1 MLNLNKPSDMQ
12 KLFFFFAFLFI
23 FQENIAQINAENSP
37 LLVKNTS
44 EKIKLDGVLDEQA
57 WQNAEKLPTFWE
69 FFPKD
74 SVKAKYQTEVLLTY
88 DEKNIYIGAKMYSLG
103 NVYITPSFRR
113 DFRAVGNDNIS
124 FVFDTF
130 NDKTNS
136 FLFGIN
142 PYGVV
147 REALLYNGGTTN
159 EYLNMFWDNKWNGV
173 SKMYDGYWICELAI
187 PLTTLRFKEGSTQW
201 NFKAYRFDTQA
212 NEQSTLV
219 RIPQNQIL
227 INLGYSMPIAFEK
240 PLKKSGANISII
252 PYLSAGSTHDFENL
266 KNPAAGN
273 KINFGGDAKIGIT
286 SGLNLDLT
294 VNPDFSNVEADRQ
307 IVNLTRFDVNFPEQ
321 RQFFLENS
329 DLFTGFGSFNNN
341 PFVPPAGT
349 LGTAGS
355 SQIVSP
361 FFSRQIGIGL
371 DTITGLNVQN
381 RILYGAR
388 ISGKIDDNWRVGL
401 LNTQTA
407 ADDFKG
413 VPSMNYSVAALQRKV
428 FGRSNIAAVF
438 VNKQVLGNET
448 SNRAS
453 YNRVAGLEYN
463 LASKDNRWTGK
474 VFYHQ
479 VFTPLAI
486 KDKFA
491 HGFVLNYSVRKL
503 IAKWAHDWVGKGFDA
518 EVGFVPRKNFFH
530 INPTIGFN
538 HFLNRR
544 IINRVSYGVAYD
556 QFNQPGLGVT
566 DRRAGPFLL
575 LGFQNTSNV
584 LLTVNQNYTYLFNNF
599 DALRSNRTLPSLK
612 KGSSYTYYN
621 FSANYVS
628 DQRKKMAIFFQP
640 LIGQYFD
647 GNIVSLVGNASYR
660 FQPYGFLSVNFSYN
674 NLKLS
679 TGKNQVYLVGPKLDL
694 TFTKS
699 IFWTTFVQY
708 NSQFKNLNV
717 NSRLQ
722 WRFAPVSDFFLVYT
736 DNYNSETWMPKN
748 RAILAKVTYWLNL

>member
-1 MLNLNKPSDMQ
+1 MQ
-12 KLFFFFAFLFI
+12 KLLLLFI
-23 FQENIAQINAENSP
+23 FIFAFQISFAQEN
-37 LLVKNTS
+37 LVVKNTT

-57 WQNAEKLPTFWE
+57 WQNADKLPTFWQ

-74 SVKAKYQTEVLLTY
+74 SVKAKYQTEIRLTY
-88 DEKNIYIGAKMYSLG
+88 DEKFIYIGAKLYSPG
-103 NVYITPSFRR
+103 NDYVTPSFRR
-113 DFRAVGNDNIS
+113 DFRAGGNDNVS
-124 FVFDTF
+124 FLFDTF

-136 FLFGIN
+136 FLFGMN
-142 PYGVV
+142 PYGIM
-147 REALLYNGGTTN
+147 REALLYNGGVVN
-159 EYLNMFWDNKWNGV
+159 EYFNLYWDNKWNGF
-173 SKMYDGYWICELAI
+173 SKMYDGYWICEIAV
-187 PLTTLRFKEGSTQW
+187 PFATLRFKEGSTQW

-212 NEQSTLV
+212 NEQSTLM
-219 RIPQNQIL
+219 RIPQNQI
-227 INLGYSMPIAFEK
+227 IMNLGYSMPIIFEK

-252 PYLSAGSTHDFENL
+252 PYLSAGSTRDFENPN
-266 KNPAAGN
+266 NPSAGN
-273 KINFGGDAKIGIT
+273 RMNFGGDAKIGIT

-307 IVNLTRFDVNFPEQ
+307 VVNLTRFDVNFPEQ

-329 DLFTGFGSFNNN
+329 DLFTGFGSFNIN
-341 PFVPPAGT
+341 PFVPPSGT
-349 LGTAGS
+349 LGTSAGN
-355 SQIVSP
+355 QLVSP
-361 FFSRQIGIGL
+361 FFSRQIGISL
-371 DTITGLNVQN
+371 DSATGTNVQN

-401 LNTQTA
+401 LNIQTA

-413 VPSMNYSVAALQRKV
+413 TPSMNYSVAALQRKV
-428 FGRSNIAAVF
+428 FSRSNIAFIFA
-438 VNKQVLGNET
+438 NKQVLGKELAKGT
-448 SNRAS
+448 LA

-463 LASKDNRWTGK
+463 LASKDNRWNGK
-474 VFYHQ
+474 IFYHQ
-479 VFTPLAI
+479 VFSPIAVNE
-486 KDKFA
+486 KFA
-491 HGFVLNYSVRKL
+491 HGFSLNYSVKKL
-503 IAKWAHDWVGKGFDA
+503 IAKWSHDWVGKGFNA

-530 INPTIGFN
+530 INPTIGLN
-538 HFLNRR
+538 HFLTSK
-544 IINRVSYGVAYD
+544 ILNRVSYGVAYD
-556 QFNQPGLGVT
+556 QFSQPGLGVT
-566 DRRAGPFLL
+566 DRQAGPFML
-575 LGFQNTSNV
+575 LGFQNSSYFLMTI
-584 LLTVNQNYTYLFNNF
+584 NQNYTYLFSDF
-599 DALRSNRTLPSLK
+599 DALRSNKSLPSLK

-621 FSANYVS
+621 FSVNYNS
-628 DQRKKMAIFFQP
+628 DLRQKLAISFQP

-674 NLKLS
+674 NIKLS

-736 DNYNSETWMPKN
+736 DNYNSESWMPKN

>member
-1 MLNLNKPSDMQ
+1 MQ
-12 KLFFFFAFLFI
+12 RLLLFFAFLFVL
-23 FQENIAQINAENSP
+23 QENIAQTNAENIP

-57 WQNAEKLPTFWE
+57 WQNAEKLPTFWQ

-74 SVKAKYQTEVLLTY
+74 SVKAKYQTEILLTY
-88 DEKNIYIGAKMYSLG
+88 DEKNVYIGAKMYSPG
-103 NVYITPSFRR
+103 NAYVTPSFRR
-113 DFRAVGNDNIS
+113 DFRAGGNDNVS
-124 FVFDTF
+124 FLFDTF

-136 FLFGIN
+136 FLFGMN
-142 PYGVV
+142 PFGVM
-147 REALLYNGGTTN
+147 REALLYNGGTAN
-159 EYLNMFWDNKWNGV
+159 EYFNMYWDNKWTAI
-173 SKMYDGYWICELAI
+173 SKIYDGYWICELSI
-187 PLTTLRFKEGSTQW
+187 PLTTLRFKEGSKQW

-212 NEQSTLV
+212 NEQSSLM
-219 RIPQNQIL
+219 RIPQNQI
-227 INLGYSMPIAFEK
+227 IMNLGYSMPITFDK

-252 PYLSAGSTHDFENL
+252 PYLSAGSTRDYENPT
-266 KNPAAGN
+266 NPAAGN

-307 IVNLTRFDVNFPEQ
+307 VVNLTRFDVNFPEQ

-329 DLFTGFGSFNNN
+329 DLFTGFGSYNTN
-341 PFVPPAGT
+341 PFVPPSGT
-349 LGTAGS
+349 LGPAAGN
-355 SQIVSP
+355 QLVSP
-361 FFSRQIGIGL
+361 FFSRQIGISL
-371 DTITGLNVQN
+371 DTATGTNVQN

-413 VPSMNYSVAALQRKV
+413 TPSMNYSVAALQRKV
-428 FGRSNIAAVF
+428 FGRSNIAFIFA
-438 VNKQVLGNET
+438 NKQVLGKEL
-448 SNRAS
+448 AQGIHA
-453 YNRVAGLEYN
+453 YNRVGGLEYN
-463 LASKDNRWTGK
+463 LASKDNRWSGK

-479 VFTPLAI
+479 VFSPINISEKAS
-486 KDKFA
+486 
-491 HGFVLNYSVRKL
+491 HGFMLNYSVRKL
-503 IAKWAHDWVGKGFDA
+503 IAKWSHDWVGKGFDS

-538 HFLNRR
+538 YFPNSHVL
-544 IINRVSYGVAYD
+544 NRVSYGVAYD

-566 DRRAGPFLL
+566 DRQAGPFLL
-575 LGFQNTSNV
+575 LGFQNSSNV
-584 LLTVNQNYTYLFNNF
+584 LLTVNQNYTYLFSDF
-599 DALRSNRTLPSLK
+599 DALRSNKSLPSLK

-628 DQRKKMAIFFQP
+628 DLRQKLAIAFQP
-640 LIGQYFD
+640 VVGQYFD
-647 GNIVSLVGNASYR
+647 GSIVSLVGNASYR

-674 NLKLS
+674 NIKLS

-708 NSQFKNLNV
+708 NSQFKNVNV

>member
-1 MLNLNKPSDMQ
+1 MQ
-12 KLFFFFAFLFI
+12 KLLLFFAFLFI
-23 FQENIAQINAENSP
+23 LQENIAQENLENIP

-57 WQNAEKLPTFWE
+57 WQNAEKLPTFWQ

-74 SVKAKYQTEVLLTY
+74 SVKAKYQTEILLTY
-88 DEKNIYIGAKMYSLG
+88 DEKNVYIGAKMYSPG
-103 NVYITPSFRR
+103 NAYVTPSFRR
-113 DFRAVGNDNIS
+113 DFRAGGNDNVS
-124 FVFDTF
+124 FLFDTF

-136 FLFGIN
+136 FLFGMN
-142 PYGVV
+142 PFGVM
-147 REALLYNGGTTN
+147 REALLYNGGTAN
-159 EYLNMFWDNKWNGV
+159 EYFNMFWDNKWSGV
-173 SKMYDGYWICELAI
+173 SKMYDGYWISELAI
-187 PLTTLRFKEGSTQW
+187 PLTTLRFKEGSKLW

-212 NEQSTLV
+212 NEQSSLM
-219 RIPQNQIL
+219 RIPQNQI
-227 INLGYSMPIAFEK
+227 IMNLGYSMPIAFEK

-252 PYLSAGSTHDFENL
+252 PYLSAGSTRDYENPN
-266 KNPAAGN
+266 NPAAGN

-307 IVNLTRFDVNFPEQ
+307 VVNLTRFDVNFPEQ

-329 DLFTGFGSFNNN
+329 DLFTGFGSFNTN
-341 PFVPPAGT
+341 PFVPPSGT
-349 LGTAGS
+349 LGPAAGN
-355 SQIVSP
+355 QLVSP
-361 FFSRQIGIGL
+361 FFSRQIGISL
-371 DTITGLNVQN
+371 DTATGTNVQN

-413 VPSMNYSVAALQRKV
+413 TPSMNYSVAALQRKV
-428 FGRSNIAAVF
+428 FGRSNIAFIFA
-438 VNKQVLGNET
+438 NKQVLGKEL
-448 SNRAS
+448 AQGIHA
-453 YNRVAGLEYN
+453 YNRVGGLEYN
-463 LASKDNRWTGK
+463 LASKDNRWSGK

-479 VFTPLAI
+479 VFSPINISEKAS
-486 KDKFA
+486 
-491 HGFVLNYSVRKL
+491 HGFMLNYSIRKL
-503 IAKWAHDWVGKGFDA
+503 IAKWSHDWVGKGFDA

-538 HFLNRR
+538 RFLNGR
-544 IINRVSYGVAYD
+544 IVNRVSYGVAYD

-566 DRRAGPFLL
+566 DRQAGPFLL
-575 LGFQNTSNV
+575 LGFQNSSNV
-584 LLTVNQNYTYLFNNF
+584 LLTVNQNYTYLFSDF
-599 DALRSNRTLPSLK
+599 DALRSNKSLPSLK
-612 KGSSYTYYN
+612 KGTSYTYYN
-621 FSANYVS
+621 VSANYVS
-628 DQRKKMAIFFQP
+628 DLRQKLAIAFQP
-640 LIGQYFD
+640 VVGQYFD

-674 NLKLS
+674 NIKLS

-708 NSQFKNLNV
+708 NSQFKNVNV

>member
-1 MLNLNKPSDMQ
+1 MQ
-12 KLFFFFAFLFI
+12 RIFLLLAFSFI
-23 FQENIAQINAENSP
+23 FQKNFAQEKSIIVRNI
-37 LLVKNTS
+37 S
-44 EKIKLDGVLDEQA
+44 EKIKIDGILDESA
-57 WQNAEKLPTFWE
+57 WKTAQKLPDFWQT
-69 FFPKD
+69 FPKD
-74 SVKAKYQTEVLLTY
+74 TVKALYKTDIYLAY
-88 DEKNIYIGAKMYSLG
+88 DDKNIYIAAKMYAKG
-103 NVYITPSFRR
+103 NRYVTPSFRR
-113 DFRAVGNDNIS
+113 DFRAGGNDNIS
-124 FVFDTF
+124 FLFDTF

-142 PYGVV
+142 PFGVM
-147 REALLYNGGTTN
+147 REALLFNGGTDN
-159 EYLNMFWDNKWNGV
+159 EYFNAFWDNKWQGNA
-173 SKMYDGYWICELAI
+173 KIFDDYWTCEIAVPLA
-187 PLTTLRFKEGSTQW
+187 TLRFKSGSTNW
-201 NFKAYRFDTQA
+201 NFKSYRFDTQA
-212 NEQSTLV
+212 NETSSIV
-219 RIPQNQIL
+219 PIPQNQI
-227 INLGYSMPIAFEK
+227 IMNLGYSIPIEFEK
-240 PLKKSGANISII
+240 PLQKSGANISII
-252 PYLSAGSTHDFENL
+252 PYMTAGSTRDFE
-266 KNPAAGN
+266 KVNPAAGN

-294 VNPDFSNVEADRQ
+294 ANPDFSNVEADRQ
-307 IVNLTRFDVNFPEQ
+307 VVNLTRFDVNFPEQ

-407 ADDFKG
+407 ADEFKG

-428 FGRSNIAAVF
+428 FGRSNIAAIF

-448 SNRAS
+448 SNQAS

-479 VFTPLAI
+479 VFTPLAV

-491 HGFVLNYSVRKL
+491 HGFVLNYSVKKL
-503 IAKWAHDWVGKGFDA
+503 IAKWAHDWVGQGFNA

-538 HFLNRR
+538 YFPNSRVFNR
-544 IINRVSYGVAYD
+544 ISYGVAYD
-556 QFNQPGLGVT
+556 QYSQPGLGVT
-566 DRRAGPFLL
+566 DRQAGPFLL
-575 LGFQNTSNV
+575 LGFQTSARV
-584 LLTVNQNYTYLFNNF
+584 LMTFNQNYTFLLRDF
-599 DALRSNRTLPSLK
+599 DALRSNNKLPSLK
-612 KGSSYTYYN
+612 KSTGYTYYN
-621 FSANYVS
+621 FSANFVS
-628 DQRKKMAIFFQP
+628 DLRKKLSINFQP

-647 GNIVSLVGNASYR
+647 GNIVSLVGNAAYR

-674 NLKLS
+674 DIRLEKA
-679 TGKNQVYLVGPKLDL
+679 KNRVYLIGPRLDL
-694 TFTKS
+694 TFSKS
-699 IFWTTFVQY
+699 VFWTTFVQY

-736 DNYNSETWMPKN
+736 DNYNSESWLPKN

>member
-1 MLNLNKPSDMQ
+1 MQ
-12 KLFFFFAFLFI
+12 RLLLFFAFLFVL
-23 FQENIAQINAENSP
+23 QENIAQTNAENIP

-57 WQNAEKLPTFWE
+57 WQNAEKLPTFWQ

-74 SVKAKYQTEVLLTY
+74 SVKAKYQTEILLTY
-88 DEKNIYIGAKMYSLG
+88 DEKNVYIGAKMYSPG
-103 NVYITPSFRR
+103 NAYVTPSFRR
-113 DFRAVGNDNIS
+113 DFRAGGNDNVS
-124 FVFDTF
+124 FLFDTF

-136 FLFGIN
+136 FLFGMN
-142 PYGVV
+142 PFGVM
-147 REALLYNGGTTN
+147 REALLYNGGTAN
-159 EYLNMFWDNKWNGV
+159 EYFNMYWDNKWTAI
-173 SKMYDGYWICELAI
+173 SKIYDGYWICELSI
-187 PLTTLRFKEGSTQW
+187 PLTTLRFKEGSKQW

-212 NEQSTLV
+212 NEQSSLM
-219 RIPQNQIL
+219 RIPQNQI
-227 INLGYSMPIAFEK
+227 IMNLGYSMPITFDK

-252 PYLSAGSTHDFENL
+252 PYLSAGSTRDYENPT
-266 KNPAAGN
+266 NPAAGN

-307 IVNLTRFDVNFPEQ
+307 VVNLTRFDVNFPEQ

-329 DLFTGFGSFNNN
+329 DLFTGFGSYNTN
-341 PFVPPAGT
+341 PFVPPSGT
-349 LGTAGS
+349 LGPAAGN
-355 SQIVSP
+355 QLVSP
-361 FFSRQIGIGL
+361 FFSRQIGISL
-371 DTITGLNVQN
+371 DTATGTNVQN

-413 VPSMNYSVAALQRKV
+413 TPSMNYSVAALQRKV
-428 FGRSNIAAVF
+428 FGRSNIAFIFA
-438 VNKQVLGNET
+438 NKQVLGKEL
-448 SNRAS
+448 AQGIHA
-453 YNRVAGLEYN
+453 YNRVGGLEYN
-463 LASKDNRWTGK
+463 LASKDNRWSGK

-479 VFTPLAI
+479 VFSPINISEKAS
-486 KDKFA
+486 
-491 HGFVLNYSVRKL
+491 HGFMLNYSVRKL
-503 IAKWAHDWVGKGFDA
+503 IAKWSHDWVGKGFDS

-538 HFLNRR
+538 YFPNSHVL
-544 IINRVSYGVAYD
+544 NRVSYGVAYD

-566 DRRAGPFLL
+566 DRQAGPFLL
-575 LGFQNTSNV
+575 LGFQNSSNV
-584 LLTVNQNYTYLFNNF
+584 LLTVNQNYTYLFSDF
-599 DALRSNRTLPSLK
+599 DALRSNKSLPSLK
-612 KGSSYTYYN
+612 KGTSYTYYN

-628 DQRKKMAIFFQP
+628 DLRQKLAIAFQP
-640 LIGQYFD
+640 VVGQYFD
-647 GNIVSLVGNASYR
+647 GSIVSLVGNASYR

-674 NLKLS
+674 NIKLS

-708 NSQFKNLNV
+708 NSQFKNVNV

>member
-1 MLNLNKPSDMQ
+1 MQ
-12 KLFFFFAFLFI
+12 RLLLFFAFLFI
-23 FQENIAQINAENSP
+23 FQENFAQTSPENTP

-44 EKIKLDGVLDEQA
+44 EKIKIDGVLDEQA
-57 WQNAEKLPTFWE
+57 WGKAEKLPAFWQ

-74 SVKAKYQTEVLLTY
+74 SVKAKFQTEILLTY
-88 DEKNIYIGAKMYSLG
+88 DEKNIYIGAKMYSPG
-103 NVYITPSFRR
+103 NAYVTPSFRR
-113 DFRAVGNDNIS
+113 DFRAGGNDNVS
-124 FVFDTF
+124 FLFDTF

-136 FLFGIN
+136 FLFGMN
-142 PYGVV
+142 PYGVM
-147 REALLYNGGTTN
+147 REALLYNGGTAN
-159 EYLNMFWDNKWNGV
+159 EYFNMYWDNKWTAI
-173 SKMYDGYWICELAI
+173 SKMYDGYWICELSI
-187 PLTTLRFKEGSTQW
+187 PFTTLRFKEGSKQW

-212 NEQSTLV
+212 NEQSTLM
-219 RIPQNQIL
+219 RIPQNQI
-227 INLGYSMPIAFEK
+227 IMNLGYSMPIAFEK

-252 PYLSAGSTHDFENL
+252 PYLSAGITRDFENPN
-266 KNPAAGN
+266 NPAAGN
-273 KINFGGDAKIGIT
+273 KINFGGDAKVGIT

-307 IVNLTRFDVNFPEQ
+307 VVNLTRFDVNFPEQ

-329 DLFTGFGSFNNN
+329 DLFTGFGSYNTN
-341 PFVPPAGT
+341 PFVPPSGT
-349 LGTAGS
+349 LGPAAGN
-355 SQIVSP
+355 QLVSP
-361 FFSRQIGIGL
+361 FFSRQIGISL
-371 DTITGLNVQN
+371 DTATGTNVQN

-407 ADDFKG
+407 ADAFKG
-413 VPSMNYSVAALQRKV
+413 TPSMNYSVAALQRKV
-428 FGRSNIAAVF
+428 FGRSNIAFIFA
-438 VNKQVLGNET
+438 NKQVLGSEL
-448 SNRAS
+448 AQGIHA
-453 YNRVAGLEYN
+453 YNRVGGLEYN
-463 LASKDNRWTGK
+463 LASKDNRWSGK

-479 VFTPLAI
+479 VFSPIDITG
-486 KDKFA
+486 KGS
-491 HGFVLNYSVRKL
+491 HGFMLNYSVRKL
-503 IAKWAHDWVGKGFDA
+503 IAKWSHDWVGKGFDA

-538 HFLNRR
+538 HFPNSHVL
-544 IINRVSYGVAYD
+544 NRVSYGVAYD

-566 DRRAGPFLL
+566 DRQAGPFLL

-584 LLTVNQNYTYLFNNF
+584 LMTFNQNYTYLFADF
-599 DALRSNRTLPSLK
+599 DALRSNKTLPSLK

-621 FSANYVS
+621 FSVNYVS
-628 DQRKKMAIFFQP
+628 DLRKKLAIAFQP
-640 LIGQYFD
+640 VVGQYFD

-674 NLKLS
+674 NIKLS
-679 TGKNQVYLVGPKLDL
+679 TGKNQVYLLGPKLDL

-699 IFWTTFVQY
+699 IFWTTYVQY
-708 NSQFKNLNV
+708 NSQFKNVNV